1 MKTGQFGRP
10 IPWPHLFR
18 RHISD
23 STHRG
28 LDAVIFASP
37 KSRTLAATFGLKIFA
52 PDLSQSILP
61 ALVFRSRLAAGLRAL
76 FPIKDIGKVDEVYFF
91 LQGSNFG
98 FVYGHLPPK
107 TYRRSRLPFR
117 AFANAPVW

>member
-52 PDLSQSILP
+52 G
-61 ALVFRSRLAAGLRAL
+61 LVSRWTMSFGGNRVQR
-76 FPIKDIGKVDEVYFF
+76 IRDIDG
-91 LQGSNFG
+91 
-98 FVYGHLPPK
+98 
-107 TYRRSRLPFR
+107 
-117 AFANAPVW
+117 